1 MGHVTI
7 IAEAGVNHNG
17 SLKRAFDMVDA
28 AKDCGV
34 DYIKFQTFKSSNLV
48 TKNAPLAQYQKNSVN
63 VNNQEAMLRSLELSF
78 LDFKKLKDYC
88 KTIDLGFLST
98 PFDLESLDYLESLNL
113 PLYKI
118 GSGDLNNAPLLLKL
132 NSFKKDVILSTGMA
146 TLDEIQE
153 SLDLLDKCK
162 VSLLHCTTQ
171 YPCPYTAVNML
182 SLKTLKDRFNLDVG
196 YSDHTVGLE
205 IAFMAVAMGA
215 SIIEKH
221 FTLDKKLQG
230 PDHKAS
236 LDVAELKNLVQGIR
250 HIELAFGSCQ
260 KTLQECEINNKAI
273 ARKSLVAACAIKKG
287 EIFTKDNITSKRP
300 GTGLSPMLY
309 TKILGMVSKKDFI
322 KDDLIEI

>member
-98 PFDLESLDYLESLNL
+98 PFDLESLDYLESLNM

-300 GTGLSPMLY
+300 GTGLNPMLY

>member
-300 GTGLSPMLY
+300 GTGLNPMLY